1 MLDAGA
7 AAAAAALAGAVPHS
21 ITEGIVSYTV
31 ATPTLKDLAAAT
43 GVSISTVSRALANH
57 PAISQATTKKVKDA
71 AEKLGYRP
79 NAHIHF
85 PRTFLDLNYKS

>member
-1 MLDAGA
+1 M
-7 AAAAAALAGAVPHS
+7 
-21 ITEGIVSYTV
+21 

-79 NAHIHF
+79 NAQARALRGSRSDAIGVVIPNSVSYTH
-85 PRTFLDLNYKS
+85 L